1 MMICATIF
9 LSTEGKE
16 VFLPIINKE
25 YYDMN
30 FKVSSSALY
39 SRLVNASKVLANK
52 NVLPIL
58 DCFLFDIKDGHITL
72 TAYDGEKYFI
82 TQVPVIEHDGDARIC
97 INAKTIMDS
106 IKELAEQPI
115 SLGFNPSNMTII
127 GRHSNGTFTLSGM
140 DASVF
145 PLPPALSPDSTQIT
159 LPSQVLLDGINRCLF
174 ATANDQVRLAMNG
187 IYLDIHPDCIIF
199 ASTDSRKL
207 VKSTNTTVQSG
218 ISAGIII
225 HKKVAAILKAVIS
238 KDEEDIKLTF
248 DKQRASIETSDS
260 TMHFRLIE
268 ARYPNYNGVIP
279 TDNPYTVEVDR
290 LSMVGAL
297 KRISIF
303 CSQSTGMITLMLGNN
318 NLTLKGT
325 SDDYSSNAEE
335 YITCEYTQQPI
346 SVNFSCHFLLEIVS
360 ILDCENVTLNLAADV
375 SRPGLIFPSIQ
386 DETDSVLMLL
396 MPMKRE

>member
-72 TAYDGEKYFI
+72 TASDGEKYFI

-145 PLPPALSPDSTQIT
+145 PLPPALSPESTQIT
-159 LPSQVLLDGINRCLF
+159 LPSHVLLDGINRCLF

-187 IYLDIHPDCIIF
+187 IYLDIHPACIIF

-260 TMHFRLIE
+260 T
-268 ARYPNYNGVIP
+268 
-279 TDNPYTVEVDR
+279 
-290 LSMVGAL
+290 
-297 KRISIF
+297 
-303 CSQSTGMITLMLGNN
+303 
-318 NLTLKGT
+318 
-325 SDDYSSNAEE
+325 
-335 YITCEYTQQPI
+335 
-346 SVNFSCHFLLEIVS
+346 
-360 ILDCENVTLNLAADV
+360 
-375 SRPGLIFPSIQ
+375 
-386 DETDSVLMLL
+386 
-396 MPMKRE
+396 